1 MIREVRMD
9 EYEQLM
15 ELYLH
20 LHETSVPP
28 AELTRPLWERLV
40 NDPDYHLIAAEED
53 GKLVSTV
60 TCVIVPNLTHGPR
73 PYAWVENVVTHPDYR
88 GRGLAT
94 ACLEYA
100 KEIAKRENCYRLILM
115 TGSKL
120 PGAEFLRAR
129 RLRQNGK
136 DRIYPVFINERK
148 HEHEHKTPEGHAG
161 IFTRGSGTARPP
173 DEPHS

>member
-1 MIREVRMD
+1 MIREVRTG
-9 EYEQLM
+9 EYRQLM

-20 LHETSVPP
+20 LHETELPP
-28 AELTRPLWERLV
+28 AELVKDLWERLV

-53 GKLVSTV
+53 GKLVSTC

-94 ACLEYA
+94 ACLDFA
-100 KEIAKRENCYRLILM
+100 KRIAVRENCYRLVLM

-120 PGAEFLRAR
+120 ESTLQFYERAGYNR
-129 RLRQNGK
+129 ADKTG
-136 DRIYPVFINERK
+136 FIQWL
-148 HEHEHKTPEGHAG
+148 
-161 IFTRGSGTARPP
+161 
-173 DEPHS
+173 

>member
-53 GKLVSTV
+53 GKLVGAAVSGIGTIGKAV
-60 TCVIVPNLTHGPR
+60 AGLVGKVGGLI
-73 PYAWVENVVTHPDYR
+73 AAHPEVF
-88 GRGLAT
+88 AI
-94 ACLEYA
+94 
-100 KEIAKRENCYRLILM
+100 IAL
-115 TGSKL
+115 
-120 PGAEFLRAR
+120 
-129 RLRQNGK
+129 
-136 DRIYPVFINERK
+136 V
-148 HEHEHKTPEGHAG
+148 AG
-161 IFTRGSGTARPP
+161 IAGLGLFLWKKYGLSLI
-173 DEPHS
+173 HI

>member
-1 MIREVRMD
+1 MISEVRTG
-9 EYEQLM
+9 EYRQLM

-20 LHETSVPP
+20 LHETELPP
-28 AELTRPLWERLV
+28 AELVKDLWERLV

-53 GKLVSTV
+53 GKLVSTC

-94 ACLEYA
+94 ACLDFA
-100 KEIAKRENCYRLILM
+100 KRIAVRENCYRLVLM

-120 PGAEFLRAR
+120 ESTLQFYERAGYNR
-129 RLRQNGK
+129 ADKTG
-136 DRIYPVFINERK
+136 FIQWL
-148 HEHEHKTPEGHAG
+148 
-161 IFTRGSGTARPP
+161 
-173 DEPHS
+173 

>member
-40 NDPDYHLIAAEED
+40 NDPDCHLIAAEED

-73 PYAWVENVVTHPDYR
+73 PYAWV
-88 GRGLAT
+88 
-94 ACLEYA
+94 
-100 KEIAKRENCYRLILM
+100 
-115 TGSKL
+115 
-120 PGAEFLRAR
+120 
-129 RLRQNGK
+129 
-136 DRIYPVFINERK
+136 
-148 HEHEHKTPEGHAG
+148 
-161 IFTRGSGTARPP
+161 
-173 DEPHS
+173 

>member
-1 MIREVRMD
+1 MD

-53 GKLVSTV
+53 GK
-60 TCVIVPNLTHGPR
+60 
-73 PYAWVENVVTHPDYR
+73 PDYR

-120 PGAEFLRAR
+120 PGTLNFYERA
-129 RLRQNGK
+129 GY
-136 DRIYPVFINERK
+136 DRTEKTGFIQYL
-148 HEHEHKTPEGHAG
+148 
-161 IFTRGSGTARPP
+161 
-173 DEPHS
+173 

>member
-115 TGSKL
+115 TDSKL
-120 PGAEFLRAR
+120 PGTLNFYERA
-129 RLRQNGK
+129 GY
-136 DRIYPVFINERK
+136 DRTEKTGFIQYL
-148 HEHEHKTPEGHAG
+148 
-161 IFTRGSGTARPP
+161 
-173 DEPHS
+173 